1 MGFGYFPDKAAP
13 MNGLP
18 ASTSHQVEASQ
29 TVQNAIRKVSEREGG
44 PGGSQSVLSCH
55 TRNQKTRTYKAI
67 LTAAGSILLVALLA
81 TPFTVLIDIFIRDSA
96 LPINQISIAAIK
108 LVVVGISHW
117 LVNSVFMGLPFGR
130 GLRNPHF
137 YPAGKPTQSSTKS
150 EADEAD
156 RGVA

>member
-1 MGFGYFPDKAAP
+1 MPFPYFFGKGAP
-13 MNGLP
+13 RNGLP
-18 ASTSHQVEASQ
+18 DSNS
-29 TVQNAIRKVSEREGG
+29 VQNQTSQKVQNEIRNASVREGG
-44 PGGSQSVLSCH
+44 PDGSQSVLSCH
-55 TRNQKTRTYKAI
+55 TKNQKTRTYKAI
-67 LTAAGSILLVALLA
+67 LTTAGSILLVVLLA

-137 YPAGKPTQSSTKS
+137 YPAGKPANSSAKS
-150 EADEAD
+150 AAAETD
-156 RGVA
+156 RGV